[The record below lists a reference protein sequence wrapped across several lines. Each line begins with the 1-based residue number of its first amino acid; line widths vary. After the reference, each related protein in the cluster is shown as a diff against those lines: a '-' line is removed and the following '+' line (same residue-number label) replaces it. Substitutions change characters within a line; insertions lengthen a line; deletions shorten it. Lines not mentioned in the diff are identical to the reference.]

1 MRFSEVIGLEKTKEE
16 LIKGI
21 KHNRTAHAQ
30 LFYGSKGSGQL
41 ALAVAY
47 ARRLNCQCLEKKD
60 SCNNCPSSLKF
71 SKLIHPDL
79 HIIFPIIR
87 TSSTDSKTSD
97 DYMGE
102 WREQFLKNPYFS
114 LSNWL
119 SHYKE
124 KFLEKIADKKKE
136 AIIYSHQI
144 KELNRKLT
152 LKVYEAKYRVVI
164 IWMPEKMNIKAA
176 NKFLKL
182 LEEPPN
188 KTILLLVSEDKGLII
203 DTILSRLQ
211 QTRIPNYTVSDTI
224 ENSKIQKSES
234 FLNFCRLSNGN
245 MGKVLSYSD
254 EALPSFF
261 LEEFKVLNRLCFK
274 NNFSEISDWCDEI
287 SSKTRQQQRNFLSYC
302 LTIFRECLVYNFS
315 DKSINLLTNEEK
327 KFLENFAKFVHEKNS
342 IPIAS
347 LFDGAIKKV
356 KRNANSKIIF
366 FQLALE
372 LSDLLKLKRK
382 FVNQG

>member
-1 MRFSEVIGLEKTKEE
+1 MRFSEVIGLERTKEE
-16 LIKGI
+16 LGGGI
-21 KHNRTAHAQ
+21 AHNRIAHAQ
-30 LFYGSKGSGQL
+30 LFYGAKGSGKL
-41 ALAVAY
+41 ALAFAY
-47 ARRLNCQCLEKKD
+47 ARRLNCQSPDKKD
-60 SCNNCPSSLKF
+60 SCNNCPSCLTF

-87 TSSTDSKTSD
+87 TSSTDNKTSD
-97 DYMGE
+97 DFVGD

-114 LSNWL
+114 LSKWL
-119 SHYKE
+119 SYYKE
-124 KFLEKIADKKKE
+124 KFLEKTSDKKKE
-136 AIIYSHQI
+136 AVIYSHQI

-152 LKVYEAKYRVVI
+152 LKIFEAKYRIVI

-188 KTILLLVSEDKGLII
+188 KTILLLVSEDKGSIV

-211 QTRIPNYTVSDTI
+211 HTKIPSYSVNDTI
-224 ENSKIQKSES
+224 QNSKTQKSER

-245 MGKVLSYSD
+245 MGKVWSYT
-254 EALPSFF
+254 EEILPASFF
-261 LEEFKVLNRLCFK
+261 EEFKVLNRLCFK
-274 NNFSEISDWCDEI
+274 NSFSDMSDWCDAI
-287 SSKTRQQQRNFLSYC
+287 SLKNREQQRDFLGYC

-315 DKSINLLTNEEK
+315 DQSINLLTIEEK
-327 KFLENFAKFVHEKNS
+327 RFLENFAKFVHQENS
-342 IPIAS
+342 ISIINIFES
-347 LFDGAIKKV
+347 AIKKI

-372 LSDLLKLKRK
+372 LSDLLKLKSK
-382 FVNQG
+382 FVIQ

>member
-1 MRFSEVIGLEKTKEE
+1 MRFSEVIGLEKTKDE

-21 KHNRTAHAQ
+21 THNRIAHAQ

-41 ALAVAY
+41 ALAAAY
-47 ARRLNCQCLEKKD
+47 ARRLNCQCKEKKD

-87 TSSTDSKTSD
+87 TSSTDNKTSD
-97 DYMGE
+97 DYIGE

-124 KFLEKIADKKKE
+124 KFLEKTADKKKE

-152 LKVYEAKYRVVI
+152 LKVFEAKYRVVI

-224 ENSKIQKSES
+224 ENSKTQKSES

-261 LEEFKVLNRLCFK
+261 LDEFKVLNRLCFK

-287 SSKTRQQQRNFLSYC
+287 SSKTRQQQRDFLSYC

-342 IPIAS
+342 IPITN

-382 FVNQG
+382 FVTQG

>member
-144 KELNRKLT
+144 KKLNRKLT
-152 LKVYEAKYRVVI
+152 LKVYDAKYRVVI

-224 ENSKIQKSES
+224 ENSKIQKSER

>member
-144 KELNRKLT
+144 KKLNRKLT
-152 LKVYEAKYRVVI
+152 LKVYDAKYRVVI

-261 LEEFKVLNRLCFK
+261 LDEFKVLNRLCFK

>member
-1 MRFSEVIGLEKTKEE
+1 MRFSEVIGLERMKEE
-16 LIKGI
+16 LGGGI
-21 KHNRTAHAQ
+21 THNRIAHAQ
-30 LFYGSKGSGQL
+30 LFYGSKGSGKL

-47 ARRLNCQCLEKKD
+47 ARRLNCQSPEKND
-60 SCNNCPSSLKF
+60 SCNNCPSCLKF

-79 HIIFPIIR
+79 HLLFPIIR
-87 TSSTDSKTSD
+87 TSSTDNKTSD
-97 DYMGE
+97 DFVGD

-114 LSNWL
+114 LSKWL
-119 SHYKE
+119 SYYKK
-124 KFLEKIADKKKE
+124 KFLEKISDKKKE
-136 AIIYSHQI
+136 AVIYSHQI

-152 LKVYEAKYRVVI
+152 LKIFEAKYRVVI

-211 QTRIPNYTVSDTI
+211 HTRTPSYTVKDTI
-224 ENSKIQKSES
+224 ENSKIQKSEN

-245 MGKVLSYSD
+245 MGKVWSYTD
-254 EALPSFF
+254 EVLPASFF
-261 LEEFKVLNRLCFK
+261 EEFKVLNRLCFK
-274 NNFSEISDWCDEI
+274 NNFSEISDWCDAI
-287 SSKTRQQQRNFLSYC
+287 SFKNREQQRDFLGYC

-315 DKSINLLTNEEK
+315 DQNINLLTIEEK
-327 KFLENFAKFVHEKNS
+327 GFLENFAKFVHQENS
-342 IPIAS
+342 ISIIS
-347 LFDGAIKKV
+347 LFEGAIKKI

-382 FVNQG
+382 FVIQG

>member
-1 MRFSEVIGLEKTKEE
+1 M
-16 LIKGI
+16 
-21 KHNRTAHAQ
+21 
-30 LFYGSKGSGQL
+30 
-41 ALAVAY
+41 
-47 ARRLNCQCLEKKD
+47 
-60 SCNNCPSSLKF
+60 
-71 SKLIHPDL
+71 
-79 HIIFPIIR
+79 
-87 TSSTDSKTSD
+87 
-97 DYMGE
+97 
-102 WREQFLKNPYFS
+102 
-114 LSNWL
+114 

-124 KFLEKIADKKKE
+124 KFLEKTADKKKE

-152 LKVYEAKYRVVI
+152 LKVFEAKYRVVI

-224 ENSKIQKSES
+224 ENSKTQKSES

-261 LEEFKVLNRLCFK
+261 LDEFKVLNRLCFK

-287 SSKTRQQQRNFLSYC
+287 SSKTRQQQRDFLSYC

-342 IPIAS
+342 IPITN

-382 FVNQG
+382 FVTQG

>member
-47 ARRLNCQCLEKKD
+47 ARRLNCQCTEKKN

-87 TSSTDSKTSD
+87 TSSTDNKTSD
-97 DYMGE
+97 DFICD

-224 ENSKIQKSES
+224 ENSKTQKSES

-274 NNFSEISDWCDEI
+274 NNFSEISAWCDEI
-287 SSKTRQQQRNFLSYC
+287 SSKTRQQQRDFLSYC

-342 IPIAS
+342 IPITN

>member
-1 MRFSEVIGLEKTKEE
+1 MRFSEVIGLEKTKGE
-16 LIKGI
+16 LVGGI
-21 KHNRTAHAQ
+21 AQNRIAHAQ

-47 ARRLNCQCLEKKD
+47 ARRLNCQSPEKND
-60 SCNNCPSSLKF
+60 SCNNCPASLKF

-87 TSSTDSKTSD
+87 TSSTDNKTSD
-97 DYMGE
+97 DFIGD

-114 LSNWL
+114 LSSWL

-124 KFLEKIADKKKE
+124 KFLEKTADKKKE

-144 KELNRKLT
+144 KELNRKLA
-152 LKVYEAKYRVVI
+152 LKVFEAKYRVVI
-164 IWMPEKMNIKAA
+164 LWMPEKMNIKAA

-188 KTILLLVSEDKGLII
+188 KTVLLLVSEDKGLII

-211 QTRIPNYTVSDTI
+211 HTRIPSYTVSDTI
-224 ENSKIQKSES
+224 ENSKTHKSES

-245 MGKVLSYSD
+245 MGKVWSYND
-254 EALPSFF
+254 EAQPSSF
-261 LEEFKVLNRLCFK
+261 LEDFKVLNRLCFK
-274 NNFSEISDWCDEI
+274 NNFSEISDWCDEKG
-287 SSKTRQQQRNFLSYC
+287 SKTRQQQRDFLSYC
-302 LTIFRECLVYNFS
+302 LNIFRECLIYNFS
-315 DKSINLLTNEEK
+315 NQSINLLTSEEK
-327 KFLENFAKFVHEKNS
+327 RFLENFAKFVHEENS
-342 IPIAS
+342 ISIIS
-347 LFDGAIKKV
+347 LFEGVIKKV

-382 FVNQG
+382 FVTQA

>member
-1 MRFSEVIGLEKTKEE
+1 MRFSEVIGLERTKKE
-16 LIKGI
+16 LSIGI
-21 KHNRTAHAQ
+21 ANNRIAHAQ
-30 LFYGSKGSGQL
+30 LFYGSKGSGKL

-47 ARRLNCQCLEKKD
+47 ARRLNCESLDLKD
-60 SCNNCPSSLKF
+60 SCNSCPSSLKF

-87 TSSTDSKTSD
+87 ASSNDNKTSD
-97 DYMGE
+97 DYIVD

-114 LSNWL
+114 LSKWL

-124 KFLEKIADKKKE
+124 KFLEKTADKKKE
-136 AIIYSHQI
+136 AMIYSHQI

-152 LKVYEAKYRVVI
+152 LKVFEAKYRVVI

-182 LEEPPN
+182 LEEPPK

-211 QTRIPNYTVSDTI
+211 HTRIPSYTVNETI
-224 ENSKIQKSES
+224 ENSKTQKSES

-245 MGKVLSYSD
+245 MGKVWSYSD
-254 EALPSFF
+254 SDLTPSF
-261 LEEFKVLNRLCFK
+261 LEDFKALNRLCFK
-274 NNFSEISDWCDEI
+274 NNFSEISDWCDET
-287 SSKTRQQQRNFLSYC
+287 SSKTRQQQRDFLSYC

-315 DKSINLLTNEEK
+315 DQSISLLTIEEK
-327 KFLENFAKFVHEKNS
+327 RFLENFAKFVHEENS
-342 IPIAS
+342 IPIIN
-347 LFDGAIKKV
+347 LFESAIKKV

-382 FVNQG
+382 FAIQQ

>member
-1 MRFSEVIGLEKTKEE
+1 MRFSEVIGLERTKEE
-16 LIKGI
+16 LSGGI
-21 KHNRTAHAQ
+21 AHNRIAHAQ
-30 LFYGSKGSGQL
+30 LFYGSKGSGKL

-47 ARRLNCQCLEKKD
+47 ARRLNCQSAEKND
-60 SCNNCPSSLKF
+60 SCNNCTSCLKF

-87 TSSTDSKTSD
+87 TSSTDNKTSD
-97 DYMGE
+97 DFVAD

-114 LSNWL
+114 LSKWL
-119 SHYKE
+119 SDYKE
-124 KFLEKIADKKKE
+124 KFLEKSSDKKKE
-136 AIIYSHQI
+136 AVIYSHQI

-152 LKVYEAKYRVVI
+152 LKIFEAKYRVVI

-188 KTILLLVSEDKGLII
+188 KTILILVSEDRQALI
-203 DTILSRLQ
+203 DTISSRLQ
-211 QTRIPNYTVSDTI
+211 QTRIPSYTVNDTI
-224 ENSKIQKSES
+224 ENSKAQKTEG

-245 MGKVLSYSD
+245 MGKVWSYAD
-254 EALPSFF
+254 EVHPASFF
-261 LEEFKVLNRLCFK
+261 EDFKVLNRLCFK
-274 NNFSEISDWCDEI
+274 NNFSEISSWCDAI
-287 SSKTRQQQRNFLSYC
+287 SLKNREQQRDFLGYC
-302 LTIFRECLVYNFS
+302 LTIFRESLIYNFS
-315 DKSINLLTNEEK
+315 DPSINLLTIEEK
-327 KFLENFAKFVHEKNS
+327 RFLENFAKFVHQENS
-342 IPIAS
+342 IPIIS
-347 LFDGAIKKV
+347 LFESAIKKI

-382 FVNQG
+382 FVIQG